1 MSAGATPTDMTPSGG
16 QPASGGP
23 SPVAGTPSPGGTRL
37 VVRNVL
43 ANYTGTIIILI
54 VAFFLTPFLVSRLG
68 RDLFGLWALIGGVMA
83 YGSMLDL
90 GMDSAVVKYV
100 GEHTDLEDVPCVER
114 VVHTALAVYLGIGL
128 AVLVFTAAAA
138 AVFPLLFPLPPELV
152 GTSRTLV
159 IIAGTSLALNFPL
172 GMYNGVL
179 HGLQHQHIVMIA
191 DIVWGVS
198 TALGAVIV
206 IASGGGVIGLALVYL
221 AGNTLGQGIRI
232 GYLLVRHP
240 HVRWLR
246 IRLDAQQ
253 GRTLFNFSFWSFL
266 LRLASTLRLKTDE
279 IVIGASLSV
288 GAVTPYYVGMRLS
301 EMLDRLTSQL
311 STALFPFG
319 SRLDALH
326 NRERLRT
333 LFVSAS
339 RWNLAIAAPMA
350 LFLGLQAPRFLEAW
364 MGQGYSKSAVVA
376 QLLIVATMCSVYVSV
391 GYTFLKSLGRHQLV
405 ARWAVIEALT
415 NLALSLILVRVWGMT
430 GVAVGTAIP
439 ALLYNFGIVLPQ
451 ASRHLQVPMVHVLRA
466 SMVVQF
472 PAVALTGLV
481 IVLGGMIP
489 GDTTLARL
497 LLEAAVA
504 GAVYWTTYY
513 VSGADQEEKRLV
525 RSIASGLRARM

>member
-1 MSAGATPTDMTPSGG
+1 MTAAATPTDTP
-16 QPASGGP
+16 PPVGP
-23 SPVAGTPSPGGTRL
+23 SPPRGTRL
-37 VVRNVL
+37 VVRNVV
-43 ANYTGTIIILI
+43 ANYTGTIIILV

-68 RDLFGLWALIGGVMA
+68 HDLFGLWALIGGVMA

-100 GEHTDLEDVPCVER
+100 GEHTDLEDVPCIER
-114 VVHTALAVYLGIGL
+114 VVHTSLAVYLGIGL

-138 AVFPLLFPLPPELV
+138 AVFPFLFPLPPELV
-152 GTSRTLV
+152 RTSRILV

-191 DIVWGVS
+191 DIVWGLS
-198 TALGAVIV
+198 TALGAVVV
-206 IASGGGVIGLALVYL
+206 ILHGGGVIGLALVYL

-232 GYLLVRHP
+232 GYLLVRHG

-246 IRLDAQQ
+246 VRLDTQQ

-288 GAVTPYYVGMRLS
+288 GAVTPYYLGMRLS

-319 SRLDALH
+319 SRLDALQD
-326 NRERLRT
+326 RERLRA

-350 LFLGLQAPRFLEAW
+350 LFLGIQAPRFLEAW
-364 MGQGYSKSAVVA
+364 MGPGYSTSATVA
-376 QLLIVATMCSVYVSV
+376 QLLIAATMCSVYVSV
-391 GYTFLKSLGRHQLV
+391 GYTFLKSLGRHQVV

-415 NLALSLILVRVWGMT
+415 NLTLSLILVRIWGIT

-439 ALLYNFGIVLPQ
+439 ALLYNFGVVLPQ
-451 ASRHLQVPMVHVLRA
+451 AGRHLRVPVLEVLRA
-466 SMVVQF
+466 SMLVQL
-472 PAVALTGLV
+472 PAVAVTSLV
-481 IVLGGMIP
+481 IVAAAEFP
-489 GDTTLARL
+489 GDTTLPRL
-497 LLEAAVA
+497 VLEAAVA

-513 VSGADQEEKRLV
+513 LSGADTEERRIV
-525 RSIASGLRARM
+525 RGVVSGIKARI